1 MIKDLNL
8 IREELV
14 GFIEIELPYDLQKGC
29 HIKYITKK
37 KDEESFFQ
45 GGKFNY
51 FGNDCIFLETSGRKW
66 SVPICKRNK
75 NGSINYKSRFFIKED
90 TDEKCIEDV
99 KKLTETLEY
108 QQSIIEKLSK
118 KNNKLEKMQQK
129 LIDEKRTYEEL
140 LQQNRFNLK
149 ELSVKSRE
157 KDEKITKYEEI
168 IKKLANSHSVFS
180 G

>member
-1 MIKDLNL
+1 M
-8 IREELV
+8 E
-14 GFIEIELPYDLQKGC
+14 GYTEIELPYELEKGC

-51 FGNDCIFLETSGRKW
+51 FGNDCVFLETSSRKW

-75 NGSINYKSRFFIKED
+75 DGSINYKSRFFIKSESEKECTED
-90 TDEKCIEDV
+90 IKTLTDTI
-99 KKLTETLEY
+99 EY
-108 QQSIIEKLSK
+108 QQSIIEKLSE
-118 KNNKLEKMQQK
+118 NNKNLEK
-129 LIDEKRTYEEL
+129 LNVSLLNEKRNYEEL

-157 KDEKITKYEEI
+157 KDEKILKYEEI